1 MSNIK
6 KARLNLARTYGQA
19 NAELSRLSGNVERG
33 IMTVE
38 EATKRAKILAAR
50 KGIINKTPMPS
61 SGKYRPRFADAPSQQ
76 ARMYG
81 GGRFGGNAMPPG
93 RR

>member
-1 MSNIK
+1 MADIK

-19 NAELSRLSGNVERG
+19 NAELSRLSGNVERS
-33 IMTVE
+33 IMTVS
-38 EATKRAKILAAR
+38 EATKRAKILANR
-50 KGIINKTPMPS
+50 KGVINKASMPT

-81 GGRFGGNAMPPG
+81 GGKFGGNAMPPG